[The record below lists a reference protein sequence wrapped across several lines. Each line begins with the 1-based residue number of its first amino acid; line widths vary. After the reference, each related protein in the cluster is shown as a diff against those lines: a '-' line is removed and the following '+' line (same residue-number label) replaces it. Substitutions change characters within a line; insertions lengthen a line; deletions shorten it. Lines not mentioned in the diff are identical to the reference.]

1 VAESIRL
8 VSHALWEA
16 VEPLLPAREPDPRGG
31 RPRVDDRTCFGAILF
46 VLVTGIAWRHLPRE
60 LGVSPATAHRRLNE
74 WEAAG
79 VFARLHGVLLE
90 RLNAAGRIDWSA
102 SVVDGSHIR
111 ALQGA
116 LTGPSPVDR
125 ARTGSSTT

>member
-1 VAESIRL
+1 MIKVATAPRAGPQT
-8 VSHALWEA
+8 HAPSA
-16 VEPLLPAREPDPRGG
+16 VPAME
-31 RPRVDDRTCFGAILF
+31 
-46 VLVTGIAWRHLPRE
+46 LVTGIAWRHLPRE

-102 SVVDGSHIR
+102 SVIDGSHIR
-111 ALQGA
+111 ALQG
-116 LTGPSPVDR
+116 GFDR
-125 ARTGSSTT
+125 ALAG